1 MEYTALQ
8 QQIALSILKTTSNKT
23 LRSILDTTPDLTDF
37 FAGNFSVNMKDER
50 LKFVSKK
57 NRSEA
62 LLLAERYIHWV
73 VKNNTEILFY
83 QNENFPQ
90 RLLECHDTPITLF
103 KQGNFDLN
111 KSKVVAIVG
120 TRNITNYGKL
130 ICENLIQSFKNQN
143 IIVVSGLAYGV
154 DVYAHELCLKNNIPT
169 VGVLGHGFQF
179 MYPAAHR
186 NIAKAIQEN
195 GGLISEFLPDTRAD
209 KIHFPMRNRIIA
221 GLADATIVIESG
233 AKGGS
238 LITAEMANGY
248 NREVFAFPGS
258 VFDEYSKGCNQL
270 IKQNKAILINS
281 GEEFL
286 DMMSWNTKT
295 IKSKANQ
302 VSIFDVSVNLVGQ
315 EKELYTYIKK
325 LKEVQKD
332 ELLVHFQHY
341 NSELFGVLLQ
351 LEMNG
356 LIASTPAGGYRCV

>member
-23 LRSILDTTPDLTDF
+23 LRSILDTTTDLTNF
-37 FAGNFSVNMKDER
+37 FAGKFSVNNKDER
-50 LKFVSKK
+50 LKFVSEN
-57 NRSEA
+57 NRAEA
-62 LLLAERYIHWV
+62 LLSAERYLDWIT
-73 VKNNTEILFY
+73 KNNTEILFY
-83 QNENFPQ
+83 QHENFPQ

-120 TRNITNYGKL
+120 TRNMTTYGKAL
-130 ICENLIQSFKNQN
+130 CENLIQSFKNQN
-143 IIVVSGLAYGV
+143 IIVISGLAYGV

-186 NIAKAIQEN
+186 NIAEAMQEN
-195 GGLISEFLPDTRAD
+195 GGLLSEFLPDTRAD
-209 KIHFPMRNRIIA
+209 KMHFPMRNRIIA

-248 NREVFAFPGS
+248 NREVFAFPGN
-258 VFDEYSKGCNQL
+258 VFDTYSKGCNQL

-286 DMMSWNTKT
+286 EMMNWNTK
-295 IKSKANQ
+295 KGRSKTEQ
-302 VSIFDVSVNLVGQ
+302 VSLFDLSVNLVGQ

-332 ELLVHFQHY
+332 ELMLYFQHY
-341 NSELFGVLLQ
+341 SSDLFGVLLQ

-356 LIASTPAGGYRCV
+356 LIASTPSGGYRCT